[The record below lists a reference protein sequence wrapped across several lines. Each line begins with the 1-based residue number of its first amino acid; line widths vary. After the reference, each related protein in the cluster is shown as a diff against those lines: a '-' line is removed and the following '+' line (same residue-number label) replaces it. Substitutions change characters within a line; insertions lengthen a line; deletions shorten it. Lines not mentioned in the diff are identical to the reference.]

1 MSNII
6 PGELWVDALDNE
18 DHRFIG
24 YIQIAV
30 SVNINSNEILQI
42 IFDPYNKYVIVSTV
56 SAHEFKYRCKNI
68 K

>member
-1 MSNII
+1 MIN
-6 PGELWVDALDNE
+6 PGELWVDALANE

-30 SVNINSNEILQI
+30 SVNSNNEILQI
-42 IFDPYNKYVIVSTV
+42 IFDPYNKYIIVSTV
-56 SAHEFKYRCKNI
+56 STHEFKLRCKNI